1 MIRLTLAKAE
11 VELEVIEPGDA
22 GIDVFA
28 FEDLGQVLV
37 MGFEQVRMGGI
48 VEGDEDRVV
57 ANADIAVDAAEDGGG
72 EPGELQC
79 FRRLHGMG
87 LEEIVNTL
95 IGSDEGQAVEEFEA
109 LWGEGA
115 GSAEG
120 HDSPRG
126 LVHELQGQAGREV
139 GGGGP
144 GPAGE
149 QIPGSQAQVFGCQPP
164 EADEIAGN
172 LIRQELADAAC
183 EAAGVEL
190 FAAILAD
197 GAEGFQFH
205 EGTLGVERIEFFL
218 KPELSDDAIDGAFTD
233 AEVTRA
239 EFLRDDFG
247 AGFGIQKAVTDHLAD
262 EFLGATIVG
271 SGAAFGA
278 EESGA
283 AFLQEEGAELEVT
296 LPAKAEWG
304 GGAVN
309 ALRAALALDEHG
321 ELAGD
326 FIVGGKGQGAD
337 GARDTLFEK
346 LPGQQGRPAGKSAS
360 ISLIK

>member
-1 MIRLTLAKAE
+1 M
-11 VELEVIEPGDA
+11 
-22 GIDVFA
+22 
-28 FEDLGQVLV
+28 
-37 MGFEQVRMGGI
+37 
-48 VEGDEDRVV
+48 
-57 ANADIAVDAAEDGGG
+57 
-72 EPGELQC
+72 
-79 FRRLHGMG
+79 
-87 LEEIVNTL
+87 
-95 IGSDEGQAVEEFEA
+95 
-109 LWGEGA
+109 
-115 GSAEG
+115 
-120 HDSPRG
+120 
-126 LVHELQGQAGREV
+126 
-139 GGGGP
+139 
-144 GPAGE
+144 
-149 QIPGSQAQVFGCQPP
+149 
-164 EADEIAGN
+164 
-172 LIRQELADAAC
+172 
-183 EAAGVEL
+183 
-190 FAAILAD
+190 
-197 GAEGFQFH
+197 
-205 EGTLGVERIEFFL
+205 
-218 KPELSDDAIDGAFTD
+218 
-233 AEVTRA
+233 
-239 EFLRDDFG
+239 RDDFG

-283 AFLQEEGAELEVT
+283 TFLQEEGAELEVT